1 MASVG
6 FMPSGPRFAATKA
19 VLRGCIFPPPQG
31 GKREKKVW
39 ADRRTD
45 ALSDI
50 AGDHD
55 SKRQASTGGNFGVP
69 HCSYFFSCSYS
80 KRSSNAIRSLGLQ
93 VPSNRLD
100 HRSTSPQFQTAIE
113 YEYRPPRRTEYRFAE
128 YEYDEIRCNNRK
140 NPTDRVRGGDFTEV
154 KNYRSSTLV
163 QCFVR
168 VSSRTRTQHRGT
180 RTRTRF
186 DLT

>member
-1 MASVG
+1 
-6 FMPSGPRFAATKA
+6 MPPETTI
-19 VLRGCIFPPPQG
+19 L
-31 GKREKKVW
+31 KV
-39 ADRRTD
+39 
-45 ALSDI
+45 
-50 AGDHD
+50 
-55 SKRQASTGGNFGVP
+55 N
-69 HCSYFFSCSYS
+69 
-80 KRSSNAIRSLGLQ
+80 NE
-93 VPSNRLD
+93 
-100 HRSTSPQFQTAIE
+100 TAIE
-113 YEYRPPRRTEYRFAE
+113 YEYRFTEYRPPRRTE